1 MIKPVKFLLFCN
13 FCISM
18 ILWLLG
24 TLTLLFNLLG
34 MWTLWHLAGFA
45 FALWVIVCAFPLI
58 LSTICAFGLKSK
70 KYIIIN
76 LSNIAVILFTVF
88 VSATWMW

>member
-1 MIKPVKFLLFCN
+1 MIKPVKFLLFCD
-13 FCISM
+13 FCISV
-18 ILWLLG
+18 ILWLLAA
-24 TLTLLFNLLG
+24 LTLLFNLLG
-34 MWTLWHLAGFA
+34 MWALWHLAGFA
-45 FALWVIVCAFPLI
+45 FALWVIFGGLPLI
-58 LSTICAFGLKSK
+58 LSTICAFDLKSK